1 MGQLIVLDG
10 CTFFTS
16 DETGDTDSG
25 SEEGF
30 FNEDVRHLSRW
41 ELLVDGKPIDV
52 LTSKRVTTTRRESS
66 AGRTT
71 NECTW

>member
-1 MGQLIVLDG
+1 VGQLIVLDG
-10 CTFFTS
+10 CTFFIS

-41 ELLVDGKPIDV
+41 ELLVTASRS
-52 LTSKRVTTTRRESS
+52 TS
-66 AGRTT
+66 
-71 NECTW
+71 